1 MQFVNPSFPSPFLL
15 PPSAPLCHLSTSGSC
30 LVDCDCRTD
39 WAKVSSD
46 SEDSSDLPA
55 DATES
60 ALHNA
65 LTDMHRSGA
74 NVQTSIAGAND
85 DFDADTSAMQGDSS
99 GIALGMQ
106 LKLLVIQLWCVV
118 HL

>member
-1 MQFVNPSFPSPFLL
+1 MQFVTPSFPLPFL
-15 PPSAPLCHLSTSGSC
+15 PPQCRPRRFSTSGSC
-30 LVDCDCRTD
+30 LVSCDCRTD
-39 WAKVSSD
+39 WAKVPGD

-65 LTDMHRSGA
+65 LTDMHRTGA
-74 NVQTSIAGAND
+74 NVQTSSAGAGD
-85 DFDADTSAMQGDSS
+85 DFDADTSAMQGASS
-99 GIALGMQ
+99 RIALSIQ
-106 LKLLVIQLWCVV
+106 LKLWVIQQWCNV